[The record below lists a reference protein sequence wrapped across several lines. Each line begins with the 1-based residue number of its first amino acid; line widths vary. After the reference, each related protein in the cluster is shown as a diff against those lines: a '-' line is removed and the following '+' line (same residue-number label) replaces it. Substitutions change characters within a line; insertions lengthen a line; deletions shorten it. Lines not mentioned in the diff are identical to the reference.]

1 MSRARLRAVLLAAVV
16 SQTVACV
23 SGDFQFT
30 HLSER
35 QYYRM
40 YEQFMP
46 ITVTP
51 VRHVKERVWGT
62 YFMGI
67 QLREPNVRA
76 VFEKALAENPN
87 YYVSDVNVYTDISGA
102 FFLVGIIVGMPV
114 ATVEFD
120 IVEVRPWAATQP
132 DDSAPPASG

>member
-1 MSRARLRAVLLAAVV
+1 MRAVLWIVAM
-16 SQTVACV
+16 SQAVACM
-23 SGDFQFT
+23 SGDFQFS

-67 QLREPNVRA
+67 QLREPDVRG
-76 VFEKALAENPN
+76 VFERALAENPN
-87 YYVSDVNVYTDISGA
+87 YYVSDVNVYTDISGV
-102 FFLVGIIVGMPV
+102 FMLVGIIVGMPA

-120 IVEVRPWAATQP
+120 LVEVRPWAGTQP
-132 DDSAPPASG
+132 DDSPRPAG